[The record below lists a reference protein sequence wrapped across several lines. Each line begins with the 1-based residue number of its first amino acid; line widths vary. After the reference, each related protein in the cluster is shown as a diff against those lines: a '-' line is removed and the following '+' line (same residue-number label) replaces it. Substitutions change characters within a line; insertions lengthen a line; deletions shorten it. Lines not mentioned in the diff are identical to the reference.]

1 MRRISFDKSACP
13 IARSLDAVGDW
24 WSLLIVRDAL
34 AGVRRFGD
42 FQKSLGLAK
51 NILTQRLR
59 RLVEL
64 GIMETV
70 PASDGSAYREYALT
84 PKGEG
89 LLTVIVALRQWGEE
103 MCFARGESHLPLLE
117 AKTGRPVARLQV
129 TSHDGRPLRVADLL
143 LGRLSCDQPPA
154 GEAGDFP

>member
-1 MRRISFDKSACP
+1 MRRKSFDQATCP
-13 IARSLDAVGDW
+13 VARSLDAVGDW

-34 AGVRRFGD
+34 SGIRRFGD

-70 PASDGSAYREYALT
+70 PAQDGGAYREYVLT
-84 PKGEG
+84 SKGEG
-89 LLTVIVALRQWGEE
+89 LLTVIIALRQWGIES
-103 MCFARGESHLPLLE
+103 CFAPGDARDRLVET
-117 AKTGRPVARLQV
+117 KTGRPLARLEVRSQ
-129 TSHDGRPLRVADLL
+129 DGRQLTAADLEL
-143 LGRLSCDQPPA
+143 KDPVAAASASAPLVD
-154 GEAGDFP
+154 